1 MTQEDLYNLS
11 HTDPH
16 LTPVLNR
23 IQYYLI
29 HSQMAARYDWLWKPS
44 PWTMF
49 VNLIRLNIVNRTTI
63 NNLSQSSL
71 MISGSVWLRAG
82 PSCTHRA
89 GWSCSVGCAE
99 SWLSSFYVFDYF
111 VLTDAAVSIP
121 GHAHSATA
129 ILFYT
134 WYVFLDGMPA
144 FCEQKEALMSYVIFY
159 KLHMKKHFLKKWHN
173 VTLTIPYCSSS
184 SGGWSCSLL
193 GG

>member
-1 MTQEDLYNLS
+1 MCVDAASFCLYFSIYLVFCCS
-11 HTDPH
+11 GCFWTSTFEQLMCRLAGFDWGRGRAAHTEQDE
-16 LTPVLNR
+16 
-23 IQYYLI
+23 
-29 HSQMAARYDWLWKPS
+29 AALW
-44 PWTMF
+44 
-49 VNLIRLNIVNRTTI
+49 VV
-63 NNLSQSSL
+63 QSR
-71 MISGSVWLRAG
+71 GRF
-82 PSCTHRA
+82 
-89 GWSCSVGCAE
+89 
-99 SWLSSFYVFDYF
+99 SFYVFDYF

-134 WYVFLDGMPA
+134 WYVFLDGIPA
-144 FCEQKEALMSYVIFY
+144 FCEQKEALMSCVIFY

>member
-1 MTQEDLYNLS
+1 MCVDAASFCLLFS
-11 HTDPH
+11 
-16 LTPVLNR
+16 
-23 IQYYLI
+23 IYLVFCC
-29 HSQMAARYDWLWKPS
+29 SGCF
-44 PWTMF
+44 WTSTFEQLMC
-49 VNLIRLNIVNRTTI
+49 RLAF
-63 NNLSQSSL
+63 
-71 MISGSVWLRAG
+71 WLRAG

-99 SWLSSFYVFDYF
+99 SWPCSFYVFDYF

-134 WYVFLDGMPA
+134 WYVFLDGIPA
-144 FCEQKEALMSYVIFY
+144 FCEQKEALMSCVIFY

-184 SGGWSCSLL
+184 QAVDLVLCWEGKDLL
-193 GG
+193 HLVFVINKWINTEA